1 LPEFIP
7 AAELKKIY
15 GIYGH
20 FYSVDLA
27 AGDRIHCR
35 SVLEILSKESLPS
48 EINLVSN
55 KKPDAVVIMMNPG
68 SSKPLEEV
76 NNIISEKQ
84 ISQLKSSLVLTRPD
98 TTQYQVMR
106 LMFYCQWSHV
116 RVLNI
121 SDLRDPK
128 STKFIAHFSDI
139 ERRTGFLAH
148 SLFSDPRRAELKT
161 KLNRQ
166 TNAPILFAWGVSP
179 DLDPL
184 IERCLKRVGNLPG
197 TIGLLKPHTKNKY
210 FHPLPTLQ
218 RDKLKWVNQ
227 MICQIKATQ

>member
-1 LPEFIP
+1 M
-7 AAELKKIY
+7 
-15 GIYGH
+15 
-20 FYSVDLA
+20 
-27 AGDRIHCR
+27 
-35 SVLEILSKESLPS
+35 
-48 EINLVSN
+48 
-55 KKPDAVVIMMNPG
+55 VIMMNPG

-76 NNIISEKQ
+76 NNVIPEKQ

-106 LMFYCQWSHV
+106 LMCYCQWSHV
-116 RVLNI
+116 RVLNL

-139 ERRTGFLAH
+139 ESRTGFLGH
-148 SLFSDPRRAELKT
+148 SLFSDERRAELQI

-166 TNAPILFAWGVSP
+166 TSAPILFAWGVSP

-184 IERCLKRVGNLPG
+184 IERCLKSVGHLPN
-197 TIGLLKPHTKNKY
+197 TTGLLKPNTKNKY

-218 RDKLKWVNQ
+218 RDKLKWVNH
-227 MICQIKATQ
+227 MIKHIEAAR